1 MKKILAEHDI
11 IVDIELGLG
20 QSAAT
25 IYTCDMTFA
34 YVKINADY
42 TT

>member
-11 IVDIELGLG
+11 VVDIELGLG
-20 QSAAT
+20 DSAAT
-25 IYTCDMTFA
+25 VYTCDLSFQ